1 MFAAAD
7 HPVRN
12 EPERNRERSRAMEAF
27 ASAVLALPA
36 SQDRFA
42 MRKHHAHLSDE
53 ALVALVARGDEDAL
67 AELYERVGRVAY
79 GLALR
84 VLRDDRHAED
94 AVQEAFLQVWRSA
107 ATFRAERAKAST
119 WILTLVH
126 RRAVDLVRRE
136 ERRQADPL
144 TDDSAAGVAPEETE
158 EAAWLRFE
166 RERVQSAL
174 KQLPDVQ
181 REALELAYYGGFSQ
195 SELAERLGVPLGT
208 IKSRMFAGLARLR
221 ELLDDSTQEGSWKPE
236 FTS

>member
-1 MFAAAD
+1 
-7 HPVRN
+7 
-12 EPERNRERSRAMEAF
+12 
-27 ASAVLALPA
+27 
-36 SQDRFA
+36 
-42 MRKHHAHLSDE
+42 MRRHHAHLSDE

-67 AELYERVGRVAY
+67 AELYDRVGRVAY

-84 VLRDDRHAED
+84 VLRDERHAED

-166 RERVQSAL
+166 RERVQAAL